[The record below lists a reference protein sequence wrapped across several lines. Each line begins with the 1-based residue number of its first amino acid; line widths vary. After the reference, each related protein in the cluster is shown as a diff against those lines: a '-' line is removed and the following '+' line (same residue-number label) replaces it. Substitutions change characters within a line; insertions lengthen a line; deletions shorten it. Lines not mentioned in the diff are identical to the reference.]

1 MDQLSPAKDQPW
13 TSFDQIISARSERQ
27 AQWRS
32 GRVKCVGLCAQ
43 RVLCLFQALLL
54 THWVT
59 LHNRLTLSKLSFLV
73 YKVGTILV
81 LAQEDLIR

>member
-1 MDQLSPAKDQPW
+1 MDQLSPAKGQPW
-13 TSFDQIISARSERQ
+13 TSFDQIISARSKRQ
-27 AQWRS
+27 AQWHS
-32 GRVKCVGLCAQ
+32 GRVKCVGLCTQ

-59 LHNRLTLSKLSFLV
+59 LHSQLTLSKLGFLV
-73 YKVGTILV
+73 YKVGTVLA